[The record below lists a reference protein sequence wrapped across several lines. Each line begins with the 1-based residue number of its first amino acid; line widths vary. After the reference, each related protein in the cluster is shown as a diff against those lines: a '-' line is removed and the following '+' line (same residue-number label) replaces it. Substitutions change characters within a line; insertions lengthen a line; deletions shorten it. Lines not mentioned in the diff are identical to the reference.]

1 MPDRKDLPFLLT
13 LLEDD
18 SHDVRNE
25 VLTALSSFGADL
37 PEMVKPFL
45 SHIEGESLEVLE
57 HILGPLGKKEYEEN
71 WLDWL
76 DIVNP
81 KQSLEYALI
90 QLSYLEYGSEAYL
103 LGEDLDELAERFSKT
118 YPEGKA
124 SDLMEFLFQNE
135 NFRSPLEGTESH
147 LHDNIIFVMRT
158 RRGSQIA
165 LSCLAILIGW
175 RVKIDLE
182 GVMIQGNF
190 MAMTYEDQKMLM
202 FNSFNK
208 GKPLAR
214 ASVMYIEEAFRRN
227 QVPPKEMKAEVH
239 EIVMQILKSS
249 VDIHH
254 RRGQKET
261 ASLYIERYQA
271 LLAEINERGPE
282 K

>member
-1 MPDRKDLPFLLT
+1 MPDRKDLPFLLS

-25 VLTALSSFGADL
+25 VLTALTSFGNDL

-45 SHIEGESLEVLE
+45 SQIEGESLEILE
-57 HILGPLGKKEYEEN
+57 HILGPLNKMEYEEN

-103 LGEDLDELAERFSKT
+103 LGEDLDELAERFSNT
-118 YPEGKA
+118 YPNGKA

-147 LHDNIIFVMRT
+147 LHDNLIFVMRT
-158 RRGSQIA
+158 RRGSQVA
-165 LSCLAILIGW
+165 LSCLAILVGW
-175 RVKIDLE
+175 RVEIHLE

-190 MAMTYEDQKMLM
+190 MAMTFEDQKMLM

-227 QVPPKEMKAEVH
+227 QVPPKEMKAQVH
-239 EIVMQILKSS
+239 EIVIQILKSS

-261 ASLYIERYQA
+261 ASLYVERYQT
-271 LLAEINERGPE
+271 LLTEMNERGA
-282 K
+282 KK

>member
-1 MPDRKDLPFLLT
+1 MPDRKDLPFLLS

-18 SHDVRNE
+18 SYDVRTE
-25 VLTALSSFGADL
+25 VLKALSSFGTEL
-37 PEMVKPFL
+37 SELVKPFTPQL
-45 SHIEGESLEVLE
+45 EPYSLEVLE
-57 HILGPLGKKEYEEN
+57 SLLAPIRQEEAEEN

-76 DIVNP
+76 DIVNQ

-90 QLSYLEYGSEAYL
+90 QLSYLEYGSDAYL
-103 LGEDLDELAERFSKT
+103 LGEDLDELAERFEKT
-118 YPEGKA
+118 YPNGKA
-124 SDLMEFLFQNE
+124 ADLMEFLFQKE

-147 LHDNIIFVMRT
+147 LHDNLIFVLRT
-158 RRGSQIA
+158 RRGSQVA
-165 LSCLAILIGW
+165 LSCLAILVGW
-175 RVKIDLE
+175 RVNLDLE

-227 QVPPKEMKAEVH
+227 QVPPQEMKAEVH

-254 RRGQKET
+254 RRGQKE
-261 ASLYIERYQA
+261 AVRSYIDRYQA
-271 LLAEINERGPE
+271 LLAEINDRGL

>member
-1 MPDRKDLPFLLT
+1 MPDRKDLPFLLS

-25 VLTALSSFGADL
+25 VLTALTSFGNDL

-45 SHIEGESLEVLE
+45 SQIEGESLEILE
-57 HILGPLGKKEYEEN
+57 HILGPLNKMEYEEN

-103 LGEDLDELAERFSKT
+103 LGEDLDELAERFSNT
-118 YPEGKA
+118 YPNGKA
-124 SDLMEFLFQNE
+124 SDLMEFLFQKE

-147 LHDNIIFVMRT
+147 LHDNLIFVMRT
-158 RRGSQIA
+158 RRGSQVA
-165 LSCLAILIGW
+165 LSCLAILVGW
-175 RVKIDLE
+175 RVEIHLE

-190 MAMTYEDQKMLM
+190 MAMTFEDQKMLM

-227 QVPPKEMKAEVH
+227 QVPPKEMKAQVH
-239 EIVMQILKSS
+239 EIVIQILKSS

-261 ASLYIERYQA
+261 ASLYVERYQT
-271 LLAEINERGPE
+271 LLTEMNERGA
-282 K
+282 KK